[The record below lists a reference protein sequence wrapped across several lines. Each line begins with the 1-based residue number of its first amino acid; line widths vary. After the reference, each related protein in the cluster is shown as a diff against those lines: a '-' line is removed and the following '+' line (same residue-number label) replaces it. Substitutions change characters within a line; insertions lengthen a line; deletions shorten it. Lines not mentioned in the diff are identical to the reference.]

1 MKQACVEAIAQTL
14 GRQPKADEL
23 KDIEDRIKEAVR
35 QVHKKNAREGKTG
48 IPDAQTYM
56 EAADLVRQ
64 RVVHDVY
71 KKRQRVAQNAIA
83 ISRVTD
89 TLDANIP
96 PEQQTPA
103 NLQQFI
109 FAGRRT
115 KVFGKD
121 PDINVTS
128 AEELATGAYQDWSR
142 QLSAE
147 LLKAGDDVRKFFE
160 QSKALGEQRFR
171 SLFDQQ
177 AAKSAQFQ
185 ILKELYGEDTG
196 NPQAKKSPRYG
207 MTSPAGPARR

>member
-23 KDIEDRIKEAVR
+23 KNIEDRIKEAV
-35 QVHKKNAREGKTG
+35 QHVHRKNAKEGKSG

-56 EAADLVRQ
+56 DAAELVRQ

-83 ISRVTD
+83 ISKITD

-96 PEQQTPA
+96 PDQQTPV

-109 FAGRRT
+109 FAGRRSRD
-115 KVFGKD
+115 KA
-121 PDINVTS
+121 DISVTS
-128 AEELATGAYQDWSR
+128 AEELAIGAYQDWSR

-147 LLKAGDDVRKFFE
+147 LLKAGDDVRKFF
-160 QSKALGEQRFR
+160 
-171 SLFDQQ
+171 
-177 AAKSAQFQ
+177 
-185 ILKELYGEDTG
+185 
-196 NPQAKKSPRYG
+196 
-207 MTSPAGPARR
+207 